1 MKIHNKYLNI
11 AIKSNEQ
18 RKIKKMYLIETKT
31 LSNKD
36 VPNDD

>member
-18 RKIKKMYLIETKT
+18 RKIKMYLIETKT

>member
-1 MKIHNKYLNI
+1 MKKIHNKYLNI

-18 RKIKKMYLIETKT
+18 RKKKYLIETKT